1 MGINILTDSKHT
13 KAIRLRNSLISYIFE
28 EDYGELMNAKDIDEK
43 RLKRAVIALGNII
56 KLGQKK

>member
-1 MGINILTDSKHT
+1 MGIKILTDSKHT

-28 EDYGELMNAKDIDEK
+28 EDYGELMNAKDIDKK
-43 RLKRAVIALGNII
+43 RLKRAVLALDNII

>member
-28 EDYGELMNAKDIDEK
+28 EDYGELMNAKDIDKK
-43 RLKRAVIALGNII
+43 RLKRAVTALGNII

>member
-13 KAIRLRNSLISYIFE
+13 KAIKLRNNLISYIFE
-28 EDYGELMNAKDIDEK
+28 EDYGELMNAKDIDKK
-43 RLKRAVIALGNII
+43 RLKRAVLALGNII

>member
-13 KAIRLRNSLISYIFE
+13 RAIKLRNSLISYMFE
-28 EDYGELMNAKDIDEK
+28 EDYGELMNAKDIDKK
-43 RLKRAVIALGNII
+43 RLQRAILALGNII

>member
-1 MGINILTDSKHT
+1 MGINIFTDSKHT
-13 KAIRLRNSLISYIFE
+13 KAIKLRNSLISYIFE
-28 EDYGELMNAKDIDEK
+28 EDYGELMNAKDIDKK

>member
-13 KAIRLRNSLISYIFE
+13 KAIKLRNSLISYIFE
-28 EDYGELMNAKDIDEK
+28 EDYGELMNAKDIDKK

-56 KLGQKK
+56 KLGQEK

>member
-13 KAIRLRNSLISYIFE
+13 KAIKLRNSLISYIFE
-28 EDYGELMNAKDIDEK
+28 EDYGELMNAKDIDKK
-43 RLKRAVIALGNII
+43 RLKRAVLALGNII

>member
-1 MGINILTDSKHT
+1 MVINILTDSKHT

-28 EDYGELMNAKDIDEK
+28 EDYGELMNAKDIDKK

>member
-13 KAIRLRNSLISYIFE
+13 RAVKLRNSLISYMFE
-28 EDYGELMNAKDIDEK
+28 EDYGELMNAKDIDKK
-43 RLKRAVIALGNII
+43 RLQRAILALGNII

>member
-28 EDYGELMNAKDIDEK
+28 EDYGELMNAKDIDKK
-43 RLKRAVIALGNII
+43 RLKRAVLALSLIHI
-56 KLGQKK
+56 